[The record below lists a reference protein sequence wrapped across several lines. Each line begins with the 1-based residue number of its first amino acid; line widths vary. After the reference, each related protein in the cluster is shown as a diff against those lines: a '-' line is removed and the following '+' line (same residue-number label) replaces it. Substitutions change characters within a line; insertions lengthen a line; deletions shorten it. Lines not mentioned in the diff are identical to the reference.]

1 MPRVSV
7 IVPIYGVERYIEQ
20 CARSLFAQTLEDME
34 FIFIDD
40 CTKDRSMEVLA
51 KVMEECRERFEE
63 MRWTVRRER
72 MERNSGLPAVR
83 RRGVELASGEYIVH
97 CDSDDWTDRDMYR
110 LMYEKAHAEGLDAVF
125 CDHYRAVGSGQW
137 AVGSEGDNDY
147 DNDDNQHVRTFP
159 WVEIDKQ
166 RAFDSMY
173 ADNQG
178 YHSLWSAMYRA
189 TLYGKVSEFP
199 RNNMGEDTALTAQLL
214 YFARTVGYIPQP
226 LYYYRQ
232 REGSIVQTLSVEKRW
247 ENVRQLMQNQELII
261 RFFEQ
266 QQVEE
271 RYIVF
276 AKLTARF
283 ALEGLRKERGF
294 REAWKSCYPEIGRR
308 IVCNKDIRLGV
319 RVKFFLLDSGLHRV
333 IYKRS

>member
-1 MPRVSV
+1 MPKVSV

-51 KVMEECRERFEE
+51 KVMEECRGRFEE

-83 RRGVELASGEYIVH
+83 RRGVELACGEYIVH
-97 CDSDDWTDRDMYR
+97 CDSDDWTAPEMYR
-110 LMYEKAHAEGLDAVF
+110 LMYEKACAEGLDAVF
-125 CDHYRAVGSGQW
+125 CDHYRSD
-137 AVGSEGDNDY
+137 GDHHI
-147 DNDDNQHVRTFP
+147 HVRTFP
-159 WVEIDKQ
+159 WEKISKQ
-166 RAFDSMY
+166 RAFDSMF
-173 ADNQG
+173 ADNRG

-189 TLYGKVSEFP
+189 TLYGDVSEYP

-214 YFARTVGYIPQP
+214 YYAQTVGYIPQP

-232 REGSIVQTLSVEKRW
+232 RAGSMVQTLSVEKRW
-247 ENVRQLMQNQELII
+247 ENVRQLMQNQKLII

-271 RYIVF
+271 KYIVF

-294 REAWKSCYPEIGRR
+294 REAWKSCYPEIARR
-308 IVCNKDIRLGV
+308 IVCNKDIRPGV

>member
-1 MPRVSV
+1 M
-7 IVPIYGVERYIEQ
+7 
-20 CARSLFAQTLEDME
+20 
-34 FIFIDD
+34 
-40 CTKDRSMEVLA
+40 
-51 KVMEECRERFEE
+51 
-63 MRWTVRRER
+63 
-72 MERNSGLPAVR
+72 
-83 RRGVELASGEYIVH
+83 
-97 CDSDDWTDRDMYR
+97 
-110 LMYEKAHAEGLDAVF
+110 F
-125 CDHYRAVGSGQW
+125 CDHYRAVGSEQWAVGSEQWAVGSEQW
-137 AVGSEGDNDY
+137 AVGSEGNN

-189 TLYGKVSEFP
+189 TLYGKVSEYP

-214 YFARTVGYIPQP
+214 YFAKTVGYIPQP

-271 RYIVF
+271 KYIVF

-283 ALEGLRKERGF
+283 ALEGLRKEKGF
-294 REAWKSCYPEIGRR
+294 REAWKSCYPEIARR
-308 IVCNKDIRLGV
+308 IVCNKDIRLGL

>member
-1 MPRVSV
+1 
-7 IVPIYGVERYIEQ
+7 
-20 CARSLFAQTLEDME
+20 
-34 FIFIDD
+34 
-40 CTKDRSMEVLA
+40 
-51 KVMEECRERFEE
+51 

-125 CDHYRAVGSGQW
+125 CDHYRSDGK
-137 AVGSEGDNDY
+137 DNR
-147 DNDDNQHVRTFP
+147 HVRTFP
-159 WVEIDKQ
+159 WVEIDRQKT
-166 RAFDSMY
+166 FDSMY

-189 TLYGKVSEFP
+189 SLYGKVSEFP

-214 YFARTVGYIPQP
+214 YFAKTVGYIPQP

-271 RYIVF
+271 KYIVF

-283 ALEGLRKERGF
+283 ALEGLRKEKGF
-294 REAWKSCYPEIGRR
+294 REAWKSCYPEIARR
-308 IVCNKDIRLGV
+308 IVCNKDIRPGV

>member
-51 KVMEECRERFEE
+51 GVIEECRPRIEE
-63 MRWTVRRER
+63 MHWTVRTER

-83 RRGVELASGEYIVH
+83 RRGVELANGEYIAH
-97 CDSDDWTDRDMYR
+97 CDSDDWTDKDMYR
-110 LMYEKAHAEGLDAVF
+110 LMYEKAQTEDLDAVF
-125 CDHYRAVGSGQW
+125 CDHYRSVVGSDDRQPTT
-137 AVGSEGDNDY
+137 
-147 DNDDNQHVRTFP
+147 DNQQVRTFP

-166 RAFDSMY
+166 KAFDSMY

-189 TLYGKVSEFP
+189 TLYGEVSEFP
-199 RNNMGEDTALTAQLL
+199 RSNMGEDTALTAQLL
-214 YFARTVGYIPQP
+214 YFAKTVGYIPQP

-247 ENVRQLMQNQELII
+247 ENAHQLMQNQELII
-261 RFFEQ
+261 RFFER

-271 RYIVF
+271 KYIVF

-283 ALEGLRKERGF
+283 ALEGLRKEKGF
-294 REAWKSCYPEIGRR
+294 REAWKNCYPEIARR
-308 IVCNKDIRLGV
+308 IVCNKDIRPGL

>member
-1 MPRVSV
+1 MPKVSV
-7 IVPIYGVERYIEQ
+7 IVPIYGVERYIER

-51 KVMEECRERFEE
+51 KVVEDCRERFEE
-63 MRWTVRRER
+63 MRWTVRTER
-72 MERNSGLPAVR
+72 MEQNSGLPAVR
-83 RRGVELASGEYIVH
+83 RRGISLASGEYIAH
-97 CDSDDWTDRDMYR
+97 CDSDDWTDKEMYR

-125 CDHYRAVGSGQW
+125 CDHYRAVGS
-137 AVGSEGDNDY
+137 EGDY
-147 DNDDNQHVRTFP
+147 DNDLHVRTFP

-166 RAFDSMY
+166 RAFDSMF
-173 ADNQG
+173 ADNRG
-178 YHSLWSAMYRA
+178 YHNLWSAMYRA
-189 TLYGKVSEFP
+189 SLYGKVSEFP

-214 YFARTVGYIPQP
+214 YFAQKVGYIPQP

-247 ENVRQLMQNQELII
+247 ENVRQLRQNQELII
-261 RFFEQ
+261 RFFER
-266 QQVEE
+266 QQVAEK
-271 RYIVF
+271 YIVY

-283 ALEGLRKERGF
+283 ALEGLRKEKGF
-294 REAWKSCYPEIGRR
+294 RKAWRECYPEIGRR
-308 IVCNKDIRLGV
+308 IVCNKDIRLGL
-319 RVKFFLLDSGLHRV
+319 RVKYFLLDSGLHRL